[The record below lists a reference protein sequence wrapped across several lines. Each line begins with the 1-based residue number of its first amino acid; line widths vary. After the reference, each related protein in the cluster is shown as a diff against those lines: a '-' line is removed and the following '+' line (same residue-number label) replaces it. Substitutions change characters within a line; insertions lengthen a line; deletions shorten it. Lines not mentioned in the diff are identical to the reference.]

1 MSCAPQP
8 RPTAQPPW
16 CIATARPSRC
26 SHASQVHHMRMRVL
40 ASSLWHGKRPRQ
52 SSGMLRSTGQGQR
65 RGVPRCRHI
74 THGTRPNLVGLDKM
88 DPSVPTANEVLPCN
102 CGGDGGCGD
111 GGRGG
116 GADSRVR
123 GAIFFFSSPP
133 KTCRIC
139 QVGPLGQPVGG
150 RRSHTPDTSKFDR
163 VANPGGGM
171 LHVELFFLIWTLRM
185 TNSSGTFSQM
195 RRRGA

>member
-116 GADSRVR
+116 GADLRVR
-123 GAIFFFSSPP
+123 GANFFFLVRHQRHAGFAKLDHWANQSAAAEATHPTPP
-133 KTCRIC
+133 SLIVLRT
-139 QVGPLGQPVGG
+139 LA
-150 RRSHTPDTSKFDR
+150 
-163 VANPGGGM
+163 VACCTWSY
-171 LHVELFFLIWTLRM
+171 FF
-185 TNSSGTFSQM
+185 
-195 RRRGA
+195 